1 MSDMNETTKAETNR
15 DRVRRLLI
23 EPLTRDGMRFPR
35 EVSDEVQR
43 KRLDQMADD
52 LGHMSDGNLV
62 RLRLCLRSKGGG
74 SAKCFWPGRV
84 TIVGFAEVAASRAP
98 FRTIHACAAG
108 LPLQRAARRRRYRGG
123 WWPSSCFFRAPQA
136 PAVRAGAHAAHRA
149 EGCRDGGACRTHRG
163 SRGSGAVSSPDD
175 VAWIVWYRQV
185 HDMLL
190 SWLTEE
196 GEAA

>member
-52 LGHMSDGNLV
+52 LGHMSDANLV

-84 TIVGFAEVAASRAP
+84 TDRRLCRGCPAAPHFGRSTPAQLVCLCSGPQGCGGTGAAGGRVHVLRAP
-98 FRTIHACAAG
+98 
-108 LPLQRAARRRRYRGG
+108 
-123 WWPSSCFFRAPQA
+123 
-136 PAVRAGAHAAHRA
+136 
-149 EGCRDGGACRTHRG
+149 
-163 SRGSGAVSSPDD
+163 
-175 VAWIVWYRQV
+175 
-185 HDMLL
+185 
-190 SWLTEE
+190 
-196 GEAA
+196 